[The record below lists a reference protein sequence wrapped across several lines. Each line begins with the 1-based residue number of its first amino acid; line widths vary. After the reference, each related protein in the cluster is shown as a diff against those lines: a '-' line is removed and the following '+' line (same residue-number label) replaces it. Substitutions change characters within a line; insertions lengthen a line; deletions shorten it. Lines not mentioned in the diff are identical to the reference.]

1 MQKNRYIRQLK
12 RELAAAALS
21 VVIAAVAVG
30 SATYAWYVANNTVD
44 GTTSTVSALANGMV
58 LQIVAGNTPDH
69 GSDTSTIASG
79 LGHEISPSSTNDIEN
94 WYVPATWKGTDV
106 NTYSKP
112 VMDAA
117 GKYTVQKDDFY
128 AYTVSEYT
136 LYTVNNTGLADVY
149 LDNSTANGPVMITP
163 SNGASQE
170 WFDKIKG
177 SLRVGIVIG
186 NELKVVYSPVAPST
200 TVAGNDV
207 NKTIGW
213 SCVDASLTKTMA
225 STYKHV
231 DGANLIDQSG
241 ANWGATKNGETYG
254 KPSGTSGK
262 IAENVGYNG
271 VPMKIYI
278 WMEGTDSDCVN
289 MSGLEK
295 GTENPTFDVTVSLV
309 GIVPDSANGTK

>member
-1 MQKNRYIRQLK
+1 M
-12 RELAAAALS
+12 
-21 VVIAAVAVG
+21 
-30 SATYAWYVANNTVD
+30 T
-44 GTTSTVSALANGMV
+44 
-58 LQIVAGNTPDH
+58 
-69 GSDTSTIASG
+69 
-79 LGHEISPSSTNDIEN
+79 
-94 WYVPATWKGTDV
+94 
-106 NTYSKP
+106 
-112 VMDAA
+112 
-117 GKYTVQKDDFY
+117 
-128 AYTVSEYT
+128 
-136 LYTVNNTGLADVY
+136 
-149 LDNSTANGPVMITP
+149 ITP

-186 NELKVVYSPVAPST
+186 NDLKVVYAPVAPST

-241 ANWGATKNGETYG
+241 ANWGATKNGETYV